1 MHNSIFSFL
10 QIRYVYKAEE
20 FLEMT
25 FMTCG
30 GAQGIGGHKLHNEV
44 LGWSPKRGA
53 EEQILP
59 QAKAF
64 SKRTHK

>member
-30 GAQGIGGHKLHNEV
+30 GAQGTGGHKLHNEV
-44 LGWSPKRGA
+44 LG
-53 EEQILP
+53 
-59 QAKAF
+59 
-64 SKRTHK
+64 